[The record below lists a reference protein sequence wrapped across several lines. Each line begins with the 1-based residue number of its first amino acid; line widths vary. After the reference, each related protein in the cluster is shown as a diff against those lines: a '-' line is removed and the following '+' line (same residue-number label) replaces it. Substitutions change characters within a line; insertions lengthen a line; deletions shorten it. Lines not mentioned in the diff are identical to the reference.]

1 MFNKRSVFFPF
12 LALLVFVISVGCL
25 CTGLTNKVTETATPV
40 PSPTQA
46 PVQQPTKVPATE
58 VPATEAPISNNNN
71 NNSGG
76 WTTFTDENGFYAIDV
91 PSDWVYEH
99 NVTDDNFVYIDTF
112 TSPDG
117 AAVVENIVYDDGK
130 PFTGNDKANAA
141 LFFLNK
147 WYSNT
152 GREGD
157 IRVSED
163 KIMPDGS
170 ERLTWTSKSGG
181 YSGVSFLETRGK
193 TTFLFFTVNWGN
205 DYYEQYS
212 ETVDAILGSYTIP

>member
-1 MFNKRSVFFPF
+1 MNRRSVFFPF

-25 CTGLTNKVTETATPV
+25 CTGLTNETPTEAP
-40 PSPTQA
+40 PPTQP
-46 PVQQPTKVPATE
+46 PVVVKPTE
-58 VPATEAPISNNNN
+58 VPATESPVTEAPVTEAPVSND
-71 NNSGG
+71 GG

-91 PSDWVYEH
+91 PSDWTYEH
-99 NVTDDNFVYIDTF
+99 NVSDDMVVYIDTF

-117 AAVVENIVYDDGK
+117 GAVVENIVYDDGK
-130 PFTGNDKANAA
+130 PFTGNDKATAA

-147 WYSNT
+147 WYSST

-163 KIMPDGS
+163 KLMSDGS
-170 ERLTWTSKSGG
+170 ERLTWTSKGG
-181 YSGVSFLETRGK
+181 NYSGISFLETRGK

-205 DYYEQYS
+205 SVQDQYIDTLNS
-212 ETVDAILGSYTIP
+212 VIESYRVP